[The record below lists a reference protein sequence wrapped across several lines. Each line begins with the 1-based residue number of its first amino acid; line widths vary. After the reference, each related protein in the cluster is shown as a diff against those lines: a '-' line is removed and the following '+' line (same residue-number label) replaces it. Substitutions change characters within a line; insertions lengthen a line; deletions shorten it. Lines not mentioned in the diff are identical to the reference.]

1 MLIEG
6 WFGVE
11 DQQVYGCFSISY
23 GFFGGYANLG
33 TSTALLCSGEAFGVA
48 VFSIFSPMFSFLLY
62 KWLMILVKLQ
72 NFEGL
77 ALFICMQVPGLSPW
91 TQVSTE
97 EFGHLSMDRTSENR
111 EKRRREDDESSD
123 MPVISGLVLLL
134 LLIYCFL

>member
-1 MLIEG
+1 MIIEG

-11 DQQVYGCFSISY
+11 DEQVYGCFSISY

-33 TSTALLCSGEAFGVA
+33 TSTALLCSGEAFEFA
-48 VFSIFSPMFSFLLY
+48 VFSIFLLY
-62 KWLMILVKLQ
+62 KWLMILVKQ
-72 NFEGL
+72 QIVEGL

-91 TQVSTE
+91 TQVSVE
-97 EFGHLSMDRTSENR
+97 EFGDLSMDCKSENR
-111 EKRRREDDESSD
+111 EKRRREDGESSD